1 MFLRSALEQIP
12 GTDPAAIPDV
22 RIDGVSYDS
31 RQVRRGDLFV
41 AIRGQKTDGARFA
54 RQAADRGAAA
64 VAAESP
70 VDPGGDAA
78 CFTVP
83 DARRFLA
90 EVSRI
95 FYGDPASRMRLAA
108 VTGTNGK
115 TTTAYVTEAILT
127 HAGMRCCLAGTIAM
141 RTVSRQSESRHT
153 TPEAPDLSQFLRQAL
168 QEGCTHG
175 ALEVS
180 SHSLALQRVFGMKFA
195 VGIFTNLTPEH
206 MDFHGTMEDYFGA
219 KQKLFDPENG
229 NRVESGVFNIDDPYG
244 KRLADGFRGR
254 VVRFGFGPGAD
265 IRVLENTIAA
275 DGTDLRLATPAGDMA
290 LRTGL
295 IGRHNAYNIMAAAGA
310 ALCLDIPPEAIAA
323 GVASMGT
330 VPGRF
335 ERVEGG
341 RDVTVIVDYAHS
353 PDALENLLELVSGLP
368 HERIITVFGCG
379 GDRDRRK
386 RPVMGSIA
394 AGRSD
399 ITIVTSDNPR
409 SENPM
414 DIIGEI
420 LGGVPEGPGS
430 CSVVPDRREAIG
442 RAISLAR
449 KGDIVVIAGKGHE
462 NYQIIGGERLPF
474 DDRQVAGEFLRRLR
488 GGRA

>member
-195 VGIFTNLTPEH
+195 VVDRFGGGLLTW
-206 MDFHGTMEDYFGA
+206 GGGA
-219 KQKLFDPENG
+219 PRQQGAAQRGSNQQ
-229 NRVESGVFNIDDPYG
+229 SG
-244 KRLADGFRGR
+244 KASAQHRLASSPSPCR
-254 VVRFGFGPGAD
+254 
-265 IRVLENTIAA
+265 T
-275 DGTDLRLATPAGDMA
+275 ATPPLTRND
-290 LRTGL
+290 
-295 IGRHNAYNIMAAAGA
+295 
-310 ALCLDIPPEAIAA
+310 
-323 GVASMGT
+323 
-330 VPGRF
+330 
-335 ERVEGG
+335 
-341 RDVTVIVDYAHS
+341 
-353 PDALENLLELVSGLP
+353 
-368 HERIITVFGCG
+368 
-379 GDRDRRK
+379 
-386 RPVMGSIA
+386 
-394 AGRSD
+394 
-399 ITIVTSDNPR
+399 
-409 SENPM
+409 
-414 DIIGEI
+414 
-420 LGGVPEGPGS
+420 
-430 CSVVPDRREAIG
+430 
-442 RAISLAR
+442 
-449 KGDIVVIAGKGHE
+449 
-462 NYQIIGGERLPF
+462 
-474 DDRQVAGEFLRRLR
+474 
-488 GGRA
+488 